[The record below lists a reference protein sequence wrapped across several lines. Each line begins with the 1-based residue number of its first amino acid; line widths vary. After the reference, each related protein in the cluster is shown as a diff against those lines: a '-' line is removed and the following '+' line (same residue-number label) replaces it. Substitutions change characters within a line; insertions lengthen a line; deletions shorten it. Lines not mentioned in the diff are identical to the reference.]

1 MRAENFSTMPPRDI
15 SRRYTESQDLTYRSK
30 IMIDKKNIMDI
41 AKRECKGDATT
52 EEIEWLQAPENRLAW
67 CQALLTALSDY
78 ESSAMYHRERVNM
91 MAQDVKLGV
100 VSHKDYLAEK
110 DRFDTWHRKSQR
122 YRNGI
127 SERLSQVKTLLA
139 EDKTISHID
148 EIASLTSA
156 IIKHKRAS
164 EESEAIPEVYDL
176 VLWSS
181 ISVLE

>member
-1 MRAENFSTMPPRDI
+1 MVDR
-15 SRRYTESQDLTYRSK
+15 
-30 IMIDKKNIMDI
+30 KNIMDI
-41 AKRECKGDATT
+41 AKRECKGDAST
-52 EEIEWLQAPENRLAW
+52 EEIEWLQQPENRLAW
-67 CQALLTALSDY
+67 CQSLLTALSDY

-110 DRFDTWHRKSQR
+110 EKFDTWYRKSQR

-139 EDKTISHID
+139 EDKTISYLD
-148 EIASLTSA
+148 EIARLTYA
-156 IIKHKRAS
+156 IIQHKKES
-164 EESEAIPEVYDL
+164 EETEAIPEVYDL
-176 VLWSS
+176 ILWSS